1 MQPPQSESTP
11 RRLTLIIVLK
21 SAQDTYENQTDIM
34 EKVPNEII
42 VKIFSYLSHR
52 ELIGCAKV
60 SKRFEGLTKNEE
72 LWKTINWT
80 EKSVNF
86 EGIKY
91 ALACGTKYLKLH
103 KAQIR
108 YLAMTNFRTKSKLK
122 YLDLRQKTEVYL
134 ESASQAILPEFEKGM

>member
-1 MQPPQSESTP
+1 
-11 RRLTLIIVLK
+11 
-21 SAQDTYENQTDIM
+21 M

-60 SKRFEGLTKNEE
+60 SKRFEELTKNEE
-72 LWKTINWT
+72 LWKRINWT

-86 EGIKY
+86 EGMEY

-103 KAQIR
+103 KSQIR
-108 YLAMTNFRTKSKLK
+108 YLAMTHFETKSKLK
-122 YLDLRQKTEVYL
+122 YLDLRQKTEVYM
-134 ESASQAILPEFEKGM
+134 ESASHAILPEFEKGM

>member
-1 MQPPQSESTP
+1 
-11 RRLTLIIVLK
+11 
-21 SAQDTYENQTDIM
+21 M
-34 EKVPNEII
+34 EEVPNEII

-60 SKRFEGLTKNEE
+60 SKRFEELTKNEE
-72 LWKTINWT
+72 LWKRINWT

-108 YLAMTNFRTKSKLK
+108 YLAMTHFKTKSKLK
-122 YLDLRQKTEVYL
+122 YLDLRQKTEVYM